1 MKLIVTS
8 KGSLISLPRF
18 NMSPFVDGCWC
29 GSFLYRKSMVV
40 STYRSSPFQNIP
52 DSKKRNQSRIAN
64 LESTSGN
71 RVFFGMIY
79 IFSFE
84 SL

>member
-1 MKLIVTS
+1 
-8 KGSLISLPRF
+8 
-18 NMSPFVDGCWC
+18 
-29 GSFLYRKSMVV
+29 MVV

-52 DSKKRNQSRIAN
+52 DSQKRNQSRIAN

-84 SL
+84 SFVKSFQRFMVFNFLPLLHRKYPCIFDRSIK

>member
-1 MKLIVTS
+1 
-8 KGSLISLPRF
+8 
-18 NMSPFVDGCWC
+18 
-29 GSFLYRKSMVV
+29 MVV

-52 DSKKRNQSRIAN
+52 DSQKRNQSRIAN

>member
-1 MKLIVTS
+1 
-8 KGSLISLPRF
+8 
-18 NMSPFVDGCWC
+18 
-29 GSFLYRKSMVV
+29 MVV